1 MRFRLPARWPIMP
14 YTAKTEATLRRL
26 AELEPRTL
34 AVMHGSSFQGDG
46 AGAIV
51 GLAEVIKGTLGTP
64 TNA

>member
-26 AELEPRTL
+26 AELEPHTL

-46 AGAIV
+46 ASAIV
-51 GLAEVIKGTLGTP
+51 GLAEVIKSTLGTP